1 MTVQED
7 HHKSSCLEKLC
18 GDNTSRL
25 FFSLREV

>member
-1 MTVQED
+1 MTAQED
-7 HHKSSCLEKLC
+7 HKSSRLEELC